1 MRWLGKS
8 EVITENHG
16 IIVSVDYE
24 DIITYD
30 LGVFP
35 YVIYKT
41 HRGIL
46 SSMVHFNKMP
56 ATQCS

>member
-30 LGVFP
+30 LRVFP
-35 YVIYKT
+35 YVYIEDT
-41 HRGIL
+41 
-46 SSMVHFNKMP
+46 
-56 ATQCS
+56 